1 MKYYVTFAF
10 ALMGFFAQAQEQLT
24 LSKAINYAL
33 EHKKEA
39 VQANLDYQNSQNK
52 IDEVRSAAL
61 PQISAHGT
69 LTYNPVIQQVAMPNF
84 FKDLSALLNPGGGAA
99 GAGMPDFG
107 TSDFILMEMGTKWQT
122 NATVSLTQQIF
133 NQQVFTGLKAAK
145 STKDFYAINQQLTQE
160 QIIEKVAT
168 TYYQVYQTKQQLA
181 TIETNLNSTSKT
193 REVIDGLFKN
203 GLAKKIDLDRTSV
216 AVNNLKASRQ
226 QVMNAL
232 QLQENALKFMIGMDI
247 FTPIVMP
254 DNSFDVT
261 EIAFIDENQTVEN
274 RTELKMIDKQ
284 LELLEL
290 NVKAK
295 KAEYYPTLSLT
306 ANYGYLGQG
315 DLFPWFK
322 KPADQVFY
330 SDFSAVSLNL
340 SIPIFNGF
348 ATRSRVR
355 QAEIDMKKTEADRR
369 DTELALNL
377 DLQNAKTQI
386 NNSLITINTQKE
398 NVNLAKEVLHN
409 IQNNYKNGLASLTD
423 LLDAE
428 NAYAD
433 AQNNYTNAL
442 LEYKLAEVKLIKSK
456 GELNTLTIE
465 K

>member
-1 MKYYVTFAF
+1 MKYYITLAF
-10 ALMGFFAQAQEQLT
+10 ALISYFAHAQEKLT
-24 LSKAINYAL
+24 LSKAINFAL
-33 EHKKEA
+33 ENKKEA
-39 VQANLDYQNSQNK
+39 VKAQLDYQNSYNK

-69 LTYNPVIQQVAMPNF
+69 LTYNPIIQQVAMPNF
-84 FKDLSALLNPGGGAA
+84 FKDLSAILNPGGGTPL
-99 GAGMPDFG
+99 PDFG
-107 TSDFILMEMGTKWQT
+107 TGDFILMEMGTKWQT

-145 STKDFYAINQQLTQE
+145 TTKEFYAINQQLTNE

-168 TYYQVYQTKQQLA
+168 AYYEVYQTKQKLV
-181 TIETNLNSTSKT
+181 TINTNLDNTTKT
-193 REVIDGLFKN
+193 RDVIDGLFKN

-216 AVNNLKASRQ
+216 AVNNLKASKQ
-226 QVMNAL
+226 QVTNAL

-247 FTPIVMP
+247 YTSIYMP
-254 DNSFDVT
+254 EDSFDVT
-261 EIAFIDENQTVEN
+261 EVAFVDENQQVEN
-274 RTELKMIDKQ
+274 RTEIKVIDKQ

-290 NVKAK
+290 NMKAK
-295 KAEYYPTLSLT
+295 RAEYYPTLSLT

-315 DLFPWFK
+315 EKFPWFK

-330 SDFSAVSLNL
+330 SDMSAVSLNL
-340 SIPIFNGF
+340 NIPIFNGF

-355 QAEIDMKKTEADRR
+355 QAQIDIMKAEADRK
-369 DTELALNL
+369 DLELAMNL

-398 NVNLAKEVLHN
+398 NVNLAKEVLNN
-409 IQNNYKNGLASLTD
+409 IENNYKNGLASLTD

-428 NAYAD
+428 KAYAD

-456 GELNTLTIE
+456 GELETLTIE